1 MASQDYYNLNK
12 ITFATKY
19 EFLLFNLIIK
29 LATHWKTENNSVE
42 ALKLE
47 VSFEFFKKENH

>member
-47 VSFEFFKKENH
+47 VSFQFFKKENH